1 MSLSFFDILKFECEN
16 PSEYGFS
23 KTYFL
28 SSVSDRVRFVD
39 SVEAAL
45 KIRNKGVL
53 IKVENYP
60 LGLELIRGF
69 EGKESVFLLDLSDI
83 MKSSG
88 GKRASI
94 IKRMRNFARMCI
106 KYKVAFGMAS
116 FAENKEEM
124 RTADELLHIGFLI
137 GLNLGEGR
145 EALSRIKEILE

>member
-1 MSLSFFDILKFECEN
+1 MSLSFFDILKFECGN

-28 SSVSDRVRFVD
+28 SSVSDRIKVVD
-39 SVEAAL
+39 SEEAAL

-69 EGKESVFLLDLSDI
+69 EKKESIFLLDLSEVI
-83 MKSSG
+83 KSSG

-94 IKRMRNFARMCI
+94 IKRMRNFSRMCI
-106 KYKVAFGMAS
+106 KYKVGFAMAS
-116 FAENKEEM
+116 FAENENEM
-124 RTADELLHIGFLI
+124 RTADELVHIGFLI
-137 GLNLGEGR
+137 GLNRGEGR